1 MRLKLVVSCLFL
13 FFMLSCESDSKDQQ
27 QTSVTKQD
35 VNSSKITAK
44 DIAALKYVDID
55 LGTAAKQ
62 AISDWQNFIEFRNQ
76 LTFLKS
82 GDLSFFQGDEAVL
95 IEFLVE
101 LRKDLP
107 KSLDTQ
113 IIHVRL
119 TVLSTRV
126 LELNGNLVLENL
138 DKKVLLESIRDLLE
152 SNSNLNLQIDKKLEF
167 DQNNIFKPE

>member
-1 MRLKLVVSCLFL
+1 MNLKFFATCLLLVLV
-13 FFMLSCESDSKDQQ
+13 LSCKSEGQSEKS
-27 QTSVTKQD
+27 TETVKQD
-35 VNSSKITAK
+35 LNTSKVTAN

-55 LGTAAKQ
+55 LGVSAKQ
-62 AISDWQNFIEFRNQ
+62 AISDWQNFIEYRNQ

-82 GDLSFFQGDEAVL
+82 GDLSFFQGEKKVL

-101 LRKDLP
+101 LKKDLP

-113 IIHVRL
+113 IIQARL

-126 LELNGNLVLENL
+126 LELNGNLILENI
-138 DKKVLLESIRDLLE
+138 DKKVLLGSIQSLLE
-152 SNSNLNLQIDKKLEF
+152 SNSNLNLQINKKLEF